1 MKRNEMLE
9 LLSEHPTAAELVVL
23 TSEMAIECTYISRQ
37 GFKNEWLGIDQWPAY
52 AILFAD
58 KNSFLEISER
68 ISAHL
73 LKLEDI
79 QDTALCSVYTDLF
92 EKTGDLNVIFSQL
105 TDIEY
110 PENGKIYLLRT
121 SEGVKIFAEYDDF
134 DAYFVKELLTDCTP
148 WETLNDDELEEWIE
162 RVRSEFKGI
171 PCLEYEE

>member
-1 MKRNEMLE
+1 
-9 LLSEHPTAAELVVL
+9 
-23 TSEMAIECTYISRQ
+23 MAVRTVE
-37 GFKNEWLGIDQWPAY
+37 
-52 AILFAD
+52 
-58 KNSFLEISER
+58 EIMASVKER
-68 ISAHL
+68 IGEDTSDEAL
-73 LKLEDI
+73 SFIEDI
-79 QDTALCSVYTDLF
+79 QDTALCSVYTNLF

-105 TDIEY
+105 PDIEY

-134 DAYFVKELLTDCTP
+134 DAYFVKEFLMDCTP